1 MNIKIYHN
9 PRWSKSKESVKI
21 LEDYKKTFI
30 IIEYIKEGLNQK
42 TLNDILSILDV
53 NPIKIIRTND
63 NDFKNLKLSAAQLED
78 KKLLID
84 ILIKYPKIMQRP
96 IIINKGKGVI
106 GRPPENIYT
115 IL

>member
-21 LEDYKKTFI
+21 LQDYKKSFI

-42 TLNDILSILDV
+42 TLNDILSILDL
-53 NPIKIIRTND
+53 NPIEIIRTND
-63 NDFKNLKLSAAQLED
+63 NDFKKLNLSVTQLED

-96 IIINKGKGVI
+96 IIINEGKGVI